1 MAAENIITT
10 KAVHPGVLLLGEL
23 KTRKITQKEFATL
36 INLQPSHLNEII
48 KGKRNIN
55 EEIAKKIEKVLGI
68 PYGMWLHF
76 QKEYEAKCY
85 KAIMQPKS
93 EYDAVLFL
101 EACKKVVSLKPI
113 LEALN
118 INKATCLEQVKVIK
132 ETFTINLIN
141 IENELGVSG
150 CYKHSEK
157 CAIDELNM
165 NTWLALNWMRIMKS
179 KPADGYIYGNGDKAA
194 DEIAA
199 LANQRKISAGVIE
212 EILKKYGI
220 TYLVQEKLNKTPID
234 AYSTIVNGKPF
245 ITVTYRYNDLDKLTF
260 DVLHELC
267 HIDRHL
273 GGDQKAFI
281 SVEGADYDKDPREEE
296 ANSYARNKL
305 IPENVWNAIMEANCR
320 TLNPYVII
328 NTIAR
333 KAIEYGISPSI
344 AVARYKNEANW
355 YKTHQFSSPKIL
367 TK

>member
-1 MAAENIITT
+1 MAAEDIIST
-10 KAVHPGVLLLGEL
+10 KAIHPGVLLLGEL

-36 INLQPSHLNEII
+36 IGLQASHLNEII

-55 EEIAKKIEKVLGI
+55 EEIAKKIELVLGT
-68 PYGMWLHF
+68 PYSMWLNF

-101 EACKKVVSLKPI
+101 EECKKVVSLNPI
-113 LEALN
+113 LEALS
-118 INKATCLEQVKVIK
+118 IAKATCLEQVRVIK
-132 ETFTINLIN
+132 ETFTFNLID
-141 IENELGVSG
+141 IESELGVSG

-157 CAIDELNM
+157 CAIDEQNM
-165 NTWLALNWMRIMKS
+165 NTWLALNWMRIAKS
-179 KPADGYIYGNGDKAA
+179 KPAKGFERGNGDKAA
-194 DEIAA
+194 DEIAI
-199 LANQRKISAGVIE
+199 LANQRKISADAIE
-212 EILKKYGI
+212 NILNKYGI
-220 TYLVQEKLNKTPID
+220 TYLVQEKFNKTPID
-234 AYSTIVNGKPF
+234 AYSTVVNDNPF
-245 ITVTYRYNDLDKLTF
+245 VTVTYRYNDLDKLTF

-273 GGDQKAFI
+273 GGEQKAFI
-281 SVEGADYDKDPREEE
+281 SVEGADYGKDPREEE

-305 IPENVWNAIMEANCR
+305 IPENVWNAIMGANCR

-328 NTIAR
+328 NTIAK
-333 KAIEYGISPSI
+333 KAMEYGISPSI
-344 AVARYKNEANW
+344 AVARYKKEAKW